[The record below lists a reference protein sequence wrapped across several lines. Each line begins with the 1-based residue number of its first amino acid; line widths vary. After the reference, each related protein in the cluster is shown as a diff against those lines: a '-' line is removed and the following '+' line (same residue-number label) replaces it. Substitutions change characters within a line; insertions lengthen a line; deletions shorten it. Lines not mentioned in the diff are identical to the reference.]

1 MANRKESI
9 DHSLVRSTNVQ
20 FQEGHVTRGM
30 RSMTFGYRG
39 KFTGCTVW
47 FTGLS
52 GSGKTTVSFALE
64 NRLCSQGL
72 PSYGLDG
79 DNIRTGLNKN
89 LGFSPNDRA
98 ENIRRIS
105 EVSIVILSTI
115 SKSKLIIIIMFTF
128 YFLCRYPNFLQTQ
141 ELYARLASSA
151 LMPRTERERERS
163 MRRQD

>member
-1 MANRKESI
+1 MAQGGSL
-9 DHSLVRSTNVQ
+9 DHITVRSTNVM

-30 RSMTFGYRG
+30 RSMTFGHRG

-52 GSGKTTVSFALE
+52 GSGKTTVSFAVE
-64 NRLCSQGL
+64 NMLCSRGL

-89 LGFSPNDRA
+89 LGFTPTDRE

-105 EVSIVILSTI
+105 EVGIGRHSAFI
-115 SKSKLIIIIMFTF
+115 SS
-128 YFLCRYPNFLQTQ
+128 Y
-141 ELYARLASSA
+141 
-151 LMPRTERERERS
+151 
-163 MRRQD
+163 

>member
-1 MANRKESI
+1 MAKMTDSI

-105 EVSIVILSTI
+105 EVSIVMLSAITGLHLVI
-115 SKSKLIIIIMFTF
+115 FPRGGETSVRVRRARPVGGCGGM
-128 YFLCRYPNFLQTQ
+128 PPQ
-141 ELYARLASSA
+141 EIFVFSSM
-151 LMPRTERERERS
+151 LWY
-163 MRRQD
+163 